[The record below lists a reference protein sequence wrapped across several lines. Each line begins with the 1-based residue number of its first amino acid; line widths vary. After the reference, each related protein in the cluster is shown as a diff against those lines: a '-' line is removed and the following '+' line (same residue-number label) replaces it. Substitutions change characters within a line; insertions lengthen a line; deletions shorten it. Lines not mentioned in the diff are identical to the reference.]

1 MKDLIL
7 GTGAFFLSLLTIGI
21 PFTTGYLW
29 GIESKDDR
37 GDGVR
42 ETFITIGCFICVW
55 IAIVIMA
62 TIWQSTL

>member
-1 MKDLIL
+1 MRDLIL

-29 GIESKDDR
+29 GIESKDCR

-42 ETFITIGCFICVW
+42 ETFIIIGCFACLW

>member
-29 GIESKDDR
+29 GIESTDYR
-37 GDGVR
+37 CDGVR